1 MRRISMIDSNK
12 INSNNK
18 WKGFKD
24 FLVYKTVKEDEV
36 VTSFYLKSLDGS
48 KLPEFIAGQFITVRI
63 KNEDN
68 TFTKPRQ
75 YTLSMNS
82 NEEFYRISVKRE
94 ENGYLSKK
102 LCDEIKAGDNLQIN
116 APLGNFILKDSEKP
130 LVLIGG
136 GIGIT
141 PMLTMAYDAVNS
153 DRKIHFIYSIPN
165 STHHSFKEETVKLH
179 NNNFKSNVFYTRPKE
194 NEKLGKDFDVQGR
207 ISEKWMIDNL
217 PKDGDFYFCGPVPFM
232 KTVYHNLISMAIEK
246 ENINFEMF
254 EAGVD
259 ITKE

>member
-1 MRRISMIDSNK
+1 MISNK
-12 INSNNK
+12 VSSNNK

-24 FLVYKTVKEDEV
+24 FLVFKTVKEDEA
-36 VTSFYLKSLDGS
+36 VTSFHLKSLDGN

-94 ENGYLSKK
+94 EYGYLSKK
-102 LCDEIKAGDNLQIN
+102 LCDEIKEGDNLQIT
-116 APLGNFILKDSEKP
+116 APLGNFILNDSEKP

-141 PMLTMAYDAVNS
+141 PMLTMAYDAINS
-153 DRKIHFIYSIPN
+153 NREIYFIYSIPN
-165 STHHSFKEETVKLH
+165 ETHHSFREEIAKLNN
-179 NNNFKSNVFYTRPKE
+179 NNNFKSTVFYTRPIE
-194 NEKLGKDFDVQGR
+194 TEKLGEDFDIKGR
-207 ISEKWMIDNL
+207 ISKEWMMDNL
-217 PKDGDFYFCGPVPFM
+217 PNDGDFYFCGPVPFM
-232 KTVYHNLISMAIEK
+232 KTVYHNLISLGIEK

>member
-1 MRRISMIDSNK
+1 MIDNK
-12 INSNNK
+12 VSPDSR

-24 FLVYKTVKEDEV
+24 FLVFNKVKEDQA
-36 VTSFYLKSLDGS
+36 VTSLYLKASDDS

-94 ENGYLSKK
+94 ENGFLSKK
-102 LCDEIKAGDNLQIN
+102 LCDEIKAGDNLQIT
-116 APLGNFILKDSEKP
+116 APLGNFILRDSEKP

-141 PMLTMAYDAVNS
+141 PMLTMAYDAVSS

-165 STHHSFKEETVKLH
+165 SMHHSFKEETAKLH
-179 NNNFKSNVFYTRPKE
+179 NNNFKSTVFYTRPTE
-194 NEKLGKDFDVQGR
+194 TEELGKDFNIKGR
-207 ISEKWMIDNL
+207 ISRKWMIDNL
-217 PKDGDFYFCGPVPFM
+217 PKDGEFYFCGPVPFM
-232 KTVYHNLISMAIEK
+232 KAIYHNLISMGIEK
-246 ENINFEMF
+246 EHINFEMF

>member
-1 MRRISMIDSNK
+1 MIDNK
-12 INSNNK
+12 VSSDSR

-24 FLVYKTVKEDEV
+24 FRVFKIVKEDEV

-75 YTLSMNS
+75 YTLSMNY

-94 ENGYLSKK
+94 ENGFLSKK
-102 LCDEIKAGDNLQIN
+102 LCDEIKAGDNLQIT
-116 APLGNFILKDSEKP
+116 APLGNFILKNSEKP

-141 PMLTMAYDAVNS
+141 PMLTMAYDAVSS

-165 STHHSFKEETVKLH
+165 STHHSFKEETAKLN
-179 NNNFKSNVFYTRPKE
+179 NNNFKSTVLYTRPTE
-194 NEKLGKDFDVQGR
+194 TEELGKDFDIKGR
-207 ISEKWMIDNL
+207 ISREWMIDNL
-217 PKDGDFYFCGPVPFM
+217 PKDGEFYFCGPVPFM
-232 KTVYHNLISMAIEK
+232 KTIYHNLISMGIEK
-246 ENINFEMF
+246 EYINFEMF

>member
-1 MRRISMIDSNK
+1 MVDTNR

-68 TFTKPRQ
+68 TFTEPRQ

-94 ENGYLSKK
+94 ENGYLSRR
-102 LCDEIKAGDNLQIN
+102 LCDEIKAGDNLQIT
-116 APLGNFILKDSEKP
+116 APLGNFILKNSEKP

-141 PMLTMAYDAVNS
+141 PMLTMSYDAVNS
-153 DRKIHFIYSIPN
+153 DRKIYYVYSIPN
-165 STHHSFKEETVKLH
+165 STHHSFKKETEKLH
-179 NNNFKSNVFYTRPKE
+179 NNNFKSTVFYTRPKE
-194 NEKLGKDFDVQGR
+194 TEKLGKDFDVQGR
-207 ISEKWMIDNL
+207 ISKKWMKDNL
-217 PKDGDFYFCGPVPFM
+217 PKDGEFYFCGPISFM
-232 KTVYHNLISMAIEK
+232 KTIYSNLISIGIGK

-254 EAGVD
+254 ESGVD

>member
-1 MRRISMIDSNK
+1 MIETK
-12 INSNNK
+12 VTLNNK

-24 FLVYKTVKEDEV
+24 FLVFKTVKEDEV
-36 VTSFYLKSLDGS
+36 VTSFYLKSLDES
-48 KLPEFIAGQFITVRI
+48 KLPEFIAGQFIAVRI

-102 LCDEIKAGDNLQIN
+102 LCDEIKEGDTIQIT
-116 APLGNFILKDSEKP
+116 APLGNFILKDSGRP

-141 PMLTMAYDAVNS
+141 PMLTMAYDAVSS

-165 STHHSFKEETVKLH
+165 STHHSFREEIAKLNN
-179 NNNFKSNVFYTRPKE
+179 NNNFKSTVFYTRPIE
-194 NEKLGKDFDVQGR
+194 TEKLGEDFDIKGR
-207 ISEKWMIDNL
+207 ISKEWMMENL

-232 KTVYHNLISMAIEK
+232 KTVYHNLISMGIEK
-246 ENINFEMF
+246 EYINFEMF

>member
-1 MRRISMIDSNK
+1 MIDTYK
-12 INSNNK
+12 INSHNK

-24 FLVYKTVKEDEV
+24 FLVYKTVKEDEA
-36 VTSFYLKSLDGS
+36 VTSFYLNSLDGN

-63 KNEDN
+63 KNQDN

-102 LCDEIKAGDNLQIN
+102 LCDEIKEGDNLQIT
-116 APLGNFILKDSEKP
+116 APLGSFILKDNEKP
-130 LVLIGG
+130 IVLIGG

-141 PMLTMAYDAVNS
+141 PMLTMAYDALNS
-153 DRKIHFIYSIPN
+153 GRKIHFIYSIPN
-165 STHHSFKEETVKLH
+165 STHHSFKEEIVKLH
-179 NNNFKSNVFYTRPKE
+179 NNKNFKSTIFYTRPTE
-194 NEKLGKDFDVQGR
+194 NEELRKDFDMQGR
-207 ISEKWMIDNL
+207 ISKQWMIDNL
-217 PKDGDFYFCGPVPFM
+217 PKDGEFYFCGPIPFM
-232 KTVYHNLISMAIEK
+232 KTIYNNLILMGIEK